1 LDSQASVF
9 QNHNYTTYTKTKQNK
24 NCNALNTHS
33 NKIMGIKIDK
43 ENGND
48 IGTNQAP
55 LNLKEE
61 GRLMRTKPKISS

>member
-1 LDSQASVF
+1 VYSKTIIIQPTPK
-9 QNHNYTTYTKTKQNK
+9 QNKTKQNK

-33 NKIMGIKIDK
+33 NKIMDIKIHK

-55 LNLKEE
+55 LSVKEE